1 MTDAKCAT
9 GCGRPSPSAALCAPC
24 TTQLRSTLELASTLE
39 EDLDDAAARLLR
51 HGGSSGKRT
60 DESPLPI
67 DMRAI
72 DAATAL
78 RIALAIP
85 IEVMLRRR
93 AWSCTDHTI
102 TGMARWLLGQLPEL
116 AQHERAGDAHRLI
129 RDAVAQAV
137 RVLEPP
143 AELHPAGSCSECGAR
158 LLAEAGADQAE
169 CRCGHVTT
177 GLTAARAERA
187 AAADVLGSATE
198 ISGALAMMGIG
209 IPRGTITSWASRG
222 RLHARPGG
230 KYALS
235 DVLALVSERDNR
247 KVSSR

>member
-1 MTDAKCAT
+1 MTDAMCAT

-24 TTQLRSTLELASTLE
+24 TTQLRSTLELAATLE

-51 HGGSSGKRT
+51 HGGSSGKSAST
-60 DESPLPI
+60 EAPLPV
-67 DMRAI
+67 DLRAV
-72 DAATAL
+72 DAAGNLRTELATA
-78 RIALAIP
+78 IH
-85 IEVMLRRR
+85 VMLAPR
-93 AWSCTDHTI
+93 AWSATDHTI
-102 TGMARWLLGQLPEL
+102 TGMARWLLMHTHEL
-116 AQHERAGDAHRLI
+116 TRHARAGTIATRI
-129 RDAVAQAV
+129 RDAVARCV

-143 AELHPAGSCSECGAR
+143 AELHPAGSCKECGAR
-158 LLAEAGADQAE
+158 LLAEAGADAAE

-187 AAADVLGSATE
+187 AAADVLGTATE

-209 IPRGTITSWASRG
+209 VPRGTITSWASRG

-247 KVSSR
+247 VRG